1 MVLVQTKKIN
11 LGLIVFCIF
20 LSVFVLVLTFTTYA
34 TSEPTAVY
42 TVYLDGKSI
51 GSISSKESF
60 NDYVNSKEE
69 ELKKKYDVDT
79 VYSPKGVEIKK
90 NITYNPSVSSDVE
103 IYNKIISN
111 KKFTVHGYQ
120 IAIVNT
126 DDEDNNKKTLNL
138 YVLDKKVFDEAV
150 ENTIKAFVD
159 EEQYEKF
166 VAGTQEEVKDLGSM
180 IENIDLLENITYK
193 ETLISTDEKIFVDV
207 DELSKYLLYGTLEK
221 KETYTVKA
229 EDTIESIANKHKL
242 NVKEFLIANPDFT
255 SENNL
260 LYEGQKVNVGLI
272 NPVISVAVDVHSV
285 GEEERTYDTEIQ
297 YDSSQ
302 YIGYQETIR
311 EGENGLY
318 RVTRKS
324 QYVNGQLRSGTIA
337 NSTEIKP
344 PVNRIIV
351 KGEKYAPNV
360 ADLSYWAWPT
370 EKPYTITTYFEYRWG
385 SFHDALDIYVGYGS
399 PIHAANNGVVVVAKS
414 GCYPGNTR
422 CNGGRGNYVIVN
434 HNVGGYYTI
443 YMHLKEYYVSIG
455 QTVVRGQKIA
465 AMGNTGYV
473 VPTPSSGNPY
483 GGTHLH
489 FSVRVGGPN
498 ATPINPL
505 SLYR

>member
-370 EKPYTITTYFEYRWG
+370 EKPYTITTYFE
-385 SFHDALDIYVGYGS
+385 
-399 PIHAANNGVVVVAKS
+399 
-414 GCYPGNTR
+414 
-422 CNGGRGNYVIVN
+422 
-434 HNVGGYYTI
+434 
-443 YMHLKEYYVSIG
+443 
-455 QTVVRGQKIA
+455 
-465 AMGNTGYV
+465 
-473 VPTPSSGNPY
+473 
-483 GGTHLH
+483 
-489 FSVRVGGPN
+489 
-498 ATPINPL
+498 
-505 SLYR
+505 

>member
-370 EKPYTITTYFEYRWG
+370 EKPYTITTYFEYRWC
-385 SFHDALDIYVGYGS
+385 SFHDALDVYVGYGS
-399 PIHAANNGVVVVAKS
+399 PIYAANNGVVVDAKS

>member
-11 LGLIVFCIF
+11 LGVVAFAIF
-20 LSVFVLVLTFTTYA
+20 LSVFVLILTFTTSSA
-34 TSEPTAVY
+34 SEPVAVY

-51 GSISSKESF
+51 GSVSSKESF

-69 ELKKKYDVDT
+69 ELKKKYNVDT

-90 NITYNPSVSSDVE
+90 NITYYPSVNSDVE

-120 IAIVNT
+120 ITIVST
-126 DDEDNNKKTLNL
+126 DDEDNSKKTLNL
-138 YVLDKKVFDEAV
+138 YVLDKKVFDDAV

-166 VAGTQEEVKDLGSM
+166 VTGTQEEVKDLGSM

-193 ETLISTDEKIFVDV
+193 ETLISTDEKIFTDV

-221 KETYTVKA
+221 QETYTVKA
-229 EDTIESIANKHKL
+229 DDTIESIANDHKL

-311 EGENGLY
+311 DGENGLY

-399 PIHAANNGVVVVAKS
+399 PIHAANNGVVVDAKN
-414 GCYPGNTR
+414 GCYPGDTR

-473 VPTPSSGNPY
+473 VPTPNSGNPY

-505 SLYR
+505 SLY

>member
-399 PIHAANNGVVVVAKS
+399 PIHAANNGVVVDAKS

-434 HNVGGYYTI
+434 HNVG
-443 YMHLKEYYVSIG
+443 
-455 QTVVRGQKIA
+455 
-465 AMGNTGYV
+465 
-473 VPTPSSGNPY
+473 
-483 GGTHLH
+483 
-489 FSVRVGGPN
+489 
-498 ATPINPL
+498 
-505 SLYR
+505 

>member
-1 MVLVQTKKIN
+1 M
-11 LGLIVFCIF
+11 FCIF

-399 PIHAANNGVVVVAKS
+399 PIHAANNGVVVDAKS

-455 QTVVRGQKIA
+455 QTVVRGQK
-465 AMGNTGYV
+465 N
-473 VPTPSSGNPY
+473 SRY
-483 GGTHLH
+483 GEHWLCCTY
-489 FSVRVGGPN
+489 
-498 ATPINPL
+498 A
-505 SLYR
+505 

>member
-20 LSVFVLVLTFTTYA
+20 LSVFVLVLTFTTSG

-51 GSISSKESF
+51 GSVSSKESF

-90 NITYNPSVSSDVE
+90 NITYYPSVSSDVE

-120 IAIVNT
+120 ITIVSTN
-126 DDEDNNKKTLNL
+126 DEDNSKKTLNL

-193 ETLISTDEKIFVDV
+193 ETLISTDEKIFTDV
-207 DELSKYLLYGTLEK
+207 DELSKYLLYGTLDK
-221 KETYTVKA
+221 QETYIVKD
-229 EDTIESIANKHKL
+229 EDTIESIANDHKL

-260 LYEGQKVNVGLI
+260 LYVGQKVNVGLI

-344 PVNRIIV
+344 PVNRILL

-370 EKPYTITTYFEYRWG
+370 EKPYTITSYYEYRWG
-385 SFHDALDIYVGYGS
+385 SFHNAIDIYVGYGS
-399 PIHAANNGVVVVAKS
+399 PIYAANNGVVVNAVG

-422 CNGGRGNYVIVN
+422 CNGGRGNYVFIN
-434 HNVGGYYTI
+434 HNAGGYYTM
-443 YMHLKEYYVSIG
+443 YMHLKDINVTEG
-455 QTVVRGQKIA
+455 QTVARGQKIA
-465 AMGNTGYV
+465 TMGNTGNV
-473 VPTPSSGNPY
+473 VPVPYSGNPY
-483 GGTHLH
+483 GGTHLD
-489 FSVRVGGPN
+489 FTVKIGGMKGS
-498 ATPINPL
+498 TINPL
-505 SLYR
+505 NLYR